1 MLTKNQVKKSLES
14 LPESFSIDQLI
25 DKILFTEKIN
35 QALIESEKGKVISN
49 EEVSNIIA
57 KWSK

>member
-1 MLTKNQVKKSLES
+1 MLTKTQVTKSLEG

-25 DKILFTEKIN
+25 DKILFMKKIN
-35 QALIESEKGKVISN
+35 EALIESEQGKVVSN
-49 EEVSNIIA
+49 EEVSNIIS